1 MRRLTIVALF
11 LFTSICLSAQNYDSK
26 WAVGIGSG
34 VYGTIENGGLGY
46 MPEVSLSRYI
56 SPSFDVLFKQSLGL
70 FRNDLYSNLDITQS
84 SLYARYKF
92 ANGILL
98 QESMKLQPYA
108 FAGWGY
114 LNDNKVHSLNALAGL
129 GAKYAISKRISIYA
143 EGGMMSGAGVK
154 TTKLNESLEIVHDKY
169 RENLWKGVI
178 GIEITF
184 GGSKDSDHDGV
195 PDKRDKCPNTER
207 DVFVD
212 EHGCPIDTDG
222 DGVIDHLDECPTEA
236 GSVATDG
243 CPDSDGDGVP
253 DKDDKCPDVKGKKEF
268 NGCPDPKE
276 KEETNK
282 STKEAEP
289 SKMTASEA
297 LESGKTRVLDIKVK
311 PVYFVV
317 DQSYLTD
324 YSKNKI
330 ANLVEILLKNPAYLV
345 RLWGYTDDL
354 AGEEYNQK
362 LSERRAEAVV
372 TFMTSMGF
380 ARSRIVAA
388 NGLGEANPAAPNTT
402 EQNRKLN
409 RRVEFEIFV
418 AE

>member
-1 MRRLTIVALF
+1 MF
-11 LFTSICLSAQNYDSK
+11 AQTYDSK
-26 WAVGIGSG
+26 WAIGLGSG
-34 VYGTIENGGLGY
+34 VYGTIENGGIGY
-46 MPEVSLSRYI
+46 MPELSFSRYI
-56 SPSFDVLFKQSLGL
+56 SPSIDIFFKQNLGL
-70 FRNDLYSNLDITQS
+70 FRSGLVSNLDI
-84 SLYARYKF
+84 SLTSLNVSYKF

-98 QESMKLQPYA
+98 PENSRLRPYT
-108 FAGWGY
+108 FVGLGY
-114 LNDNKVHSLNALAGL
+114 LSDNEVNGINGLWGTGVKFSLT
-129 GAKYAISKRISIYA
+129 KRISLYA
-143 EGGMMSGAGVK
+143 EAAAMSGNGVRVRYVDPID
-154 TTKLNESLEIVHDKY
+154 LEPVTLDFRQNI
-169 RENLWKGVI
+169 WKGII
-178 GIEITF
+178 GIEIAL

-195 PDKRDKCPNTER
+195 PDKRDKCPNTQR

-222 DGVIDHLDECPTEA
+222 DGVIDHLDECPTEP
-236 GSVATDG
+236 GLVSTKG
-243 CPDSDGDGVP
+243 CPDTDRDGVP
-253 DKDDKCPDVKGKKEF
+253 DKDDQCPDVKGKKEF
-268 NGCPDPKE
+268 NGCPDPKDKAEQE
-276 KEETNK
+276 KET
-282 STKEAEP
+282 EP
-289 SKMTASEA
+289 SKMTAEEA

-324 YSKNKI
+324 YTKNKI
-330 ANLVEILLKNPAYLV
+330 ANLVDMLLKNPAYLV

-354 AGEEYNQK
+354 AGDEYNQK

-380 ARSRIVAA
+380 SRDRIVAA
-388 NGLGEANPAAPNTT
+388 NGMGEANPAAPNTS